1 MKKKIFRYYIFIF
14 FLISHLLLSLS
25 CVNSEEYEK
34 IKKEFRDVEYTNN
47 FESFDSIYAQIPN
60 YSEVSKTI
68 AIMHTDFNK
77 DILLPYKS
85 VGLYQSTKQ
94 TAFVLGMYI
103 ADLGY
108 VRHFER
114 VQLCMDY
121 LEAVNTLAQKLAV
134 GSKEFNSVV
143 PLVEENLN
151 NRTELFRITD
161 SLLNAGNIMLASN
174 EKYGISALVLS
185 GLWTESLYIGLV
197 SEGTIDSEIIKE
209 SIEKHFLILLEIN
222 KLFDCLQDGSSISE
236 IKTQLKSIQ
245 AKGSTSKNLLNDI
258 LQLRNC
264 QTIN

>member
-151 NRTELFRITD
+151 N
-161 SLLNAGNIMLASN
+161 
-174 EKYGISALVLS
+174 
-185 GLWTESLYIGLV
+185 
-197 SEGTIDSEIIKE
+197 TIQHSY
-209 SIEKHFLILLEIN
+209 
-222 KLFDCLQDGSSISE
+222 
-236 IKTQLKSIQ
+236 
-245 AKGSTSKNLLNDI
+245 
-258 LQLRNC
+258 
-264 QTIN
+264 

>member
-1 MKKKIFRYYIFIF
+1 MKRKIFKYYIFTFIIAF
-14 FLISHLLLSLS
+14 YSLISWA

-34 IKKEFRDVEYTNN
+34 MKKEFRDVEYSND
-47 FESFDSIYAQIPN
+47 FDGFDSIYAQIPN

-174 EKYGISALVLS
+174 EKYGLSALVLS
-185 GLWTESLYIGLV
+185 GLWTESLYLGLV
-197 SEGTIDSEIIKE
+197 SEGNNNSGVIKDA
-209 SIEKHFLILLEIN
+209 IEKHFLILVEIN
-222 KLFDCLQDGSSISE
+222 KLFDCLQDGSSISD
-236 IKTQLKSIQ
+236 IKSQLKNIQ
-245 AKGSTSKNLLNDI
+245 KKGPASENLLNDI

-264 QTIN
+264 QMIN